1 MANEFIARKGI
12 VSLGNVTVT
21 GSLTATNGFTGSF
34 SGSTSAPGLTTQVTY
49 NNDGVLSADSGFVYS
64 GSNVGIGT
72 TTPSFKFDALGSATS
87 GVSIVGQFI
96 GGTGTSAGG
105 LKLGAYNATYGAF
118 WSANVTPTTSNYALI
133 SDGVVTGLNSTSG
146 IHFYINNSSRATVT
160 STGLGI
166 GTTTPTSRL
175 QVKGSG
181 ATSAT
186 TAFRV
191 ENANASGSMVVLDNG
206 NVGIG
211 TTSPTEKLHVAG
223 DIAITNA
230 IGALNFIYSATPTR
244 VARLDSDNGNLRIK
258 ADVNGTQANSFISFD
273 IDGGEKMRITSNSN
287 VGIGT
292 DDPAQDLTLYRSSGD
307 TNFLISSNNGASQ
320 IFFGDTESDNI
331 GKIDYDHSDNSLN
344 FAVNADER
352 MRITSAGNVGIGTS
366 TPSQKLHV
374 VGQVYATGTIGNVGS
389 NIGQQLEL
397 GNSALTSLRFDSD
410 AWRLYAGGAGSSGE
424 LLRVTETGNV
434 GIGTT
439 TPTSRLQ
446 VQGSGATNATTAF
459 RVENANASG
468 SMVVLDDGNVGIGT
482 TTPTEKLSV
491 VGKIDLNDGGNS
503 VFIGTGAGLNDDAS
517 NNQNVGVGYQSLRS
531 NTTGAGNTANG
542 FNSLYANTTGTYNTA
557 NGYNALRFNTTG
569 GNNTANGFQAL
580 YSNTTGTNNTANGFY
595 SLYSNTTG
603 VNNTA
608 NGVYSLFSNT
618 TGNNNTANGVY
629 SLFSNTTGGYNIAT
643 GRDAGRF
650 ISDGTT
656 ANTITDNSVY
666 LGYNTKALADNQT
679 NQIVIGYEATGIG
692 SNTVVLG
699 NDSIVTT
706 ALKGNVGIGT
716 TSPAYKLDIQTPQGG
731 TLARF
736 KDSDSSYPGIVVV
749 GDTNAGWLGNNSLLT
764 GEGIYYQNNL
774 NVIRIYTNSAE
785 RMRLDASGNLGIGTT
800 PPTARLQVKGS
811 GTTSATTAFRVENAN
826 ASGSMVVL
834 DDGNVGIGTL
844 SPVGKLDVVGSLVT
858 TRILSNGSLS
868 LIGTDTTAG
877 AQTVLTLSTGVN
889 NATGPNIILSKARG
903 QSNEALSTNDVLGTI
918 QFQGANGTTSVES
931 SRIQSVST
939 SGFSVS
945 SRASSLLF
953 FTTAIGSTTVTERMR
968 INSEGS
974 VGIGTTTPTS
984 RLQVQG
990 TGTTSA
996 TTAFRVENANASG
1009 SMVVLD
1015 DGNVG
1020 IGTTSPTRKLD
1031 VNGSAIINGSLLAD
1045 TIGASNGISISNV
1058 LTLNVTNVQ
1067 FLNKTQT
1074 SYLPLLTRN
1083 TAGAEAV
1090 YDMSNIGSITAI
1102 GNVGIGTTTPTSK
1115 LHVSGSARID
1125 EVLTLTPLDPLPT
1138 GSPTGSF
1145 AVSASVPPIP
1155 YFYDGTSWNAL
1166 Y

>member
-1 MANEFIARKGI
+1 MFPD
-12 VSLGNVTVT
+12 SGNFTNNLTVT
-21 GSLTATNGFTGSF
+21 GSLTVSGSSTLTNIGPAIF
-34 SGSTSAPGLTTQVTY
+34 SGSLVVTEGITGSLFGTSSYALTASYLEGYVDPFPYTGSAEITGSLGVT
-49 NNDGVLSADSGFVYS
+49 GPLTVTGSLRVS
-64 GSNVGIGT
+64 GSSSSIITIGESQFT
-72 TTPSFKFDALGSATS
+72 FSNLGSLQS
-87 GVSIVGQFI
+87 SLS
-96 GGTGTSAGG
+96 TGYSNFRLQGNGNGG
-105 LKLGAYNATYGAF
+105 L
-118 WSANVTPTTSNYALI
+118 
-133 SDGVVTGLNSTSG
+133 
-146 IHFYINNSSRATVT
+146 YINLAGYVSAVKNFSVGNEYVNSSVPPA
-160 STGLGI
+160 
-166 GTTTPTSRL
+166 RL
-175 QVKGSG
+175 TVKGSG
-181 ATSAT
+181 TTSAT

-211 TTSPTEKLHVAG
+211 TTTPSTQL
-223 DIAITNA
+223 DI
-230 IGALNFIYSATPTR
+230 
-244 VARLDSDNGNLRIK
+244 
-258 ADVNGTQANSFISFD
+258 NGTARIYTALQLGSFASTI
-273 IDGGEKMRITSNSN
+273 
-287 VGIGT
+287 
-292 DDPAQDLTLYRSSGD
+292 LT
-307 TNFLISSNNGASQ
+307 T
-320 IFFGDTESDNI
+320 
-331 GKIDYDHSDNSLN
+331 
-344 FAVNADER
+344 
-352 MRITSAGNVGIGTS
+352 
-366 TPSQKLHV
+366 
-374 VGQVYATGTIGNVGS
+374 
-389 NIGQQLEL
+389 
-397 GNSALTSLRFDSD
+397 TSLT
-410 AWRLYAGGAGSSGE
+410 YNAGGANGYQFKNNLTHTSTVGTYYALNLTNNIAPTSGTGIFNLFEINSTINQTGGANGITRGLFINPTLTSAADFRAIETTVGNVILGSTS
-424 LLRVTETGNV
+424 GNV

-439 TPTSRLQ
+439 TPTQKLTVEGNVELGTGGYIYGDTTLPYVRLNNAAGSYLGYDVDNYITVGGPTTIRNANVDVIRFRSNKIISTQPLFIGASGINDTPSATLQ

-834 DDGNVGIGTL
+834 DDGNVGIGTT
-844 SPVGKLDVVGSLVT
+844 SPSEKLEVSEGY
-858 TRILSNGSLS
+858 ILSS
-868 LIGTDTTAG
+868 G
-877 AQTVLTLSTGVN
+877 A
-889 NATGPNIILSKARG
+889 
-903 QSNEALSTNDVLGTI
+903 
-918 QFQGANGTTSVES
+918 
-931 SRIQSVST
+931 ST
-939 SGFSVS
+939 SHGFELQRTGYDTYQLRHLDGGLTVVNSTD
-945 SRASSLLF
+945 SRKEMTF
-953 FTTAIGSTTVTERMR
+953 
-968 INSEGS
+968 
-974 VGIGTTTPTS
+974 
-984 RLQVQG
+984 
-990 TGTTSA
+990 
-996 TTAFRVENANASG
+996 
-1009 SMVVLD
+1009 
-1015 DGNVG
+1015 DG
-1020 IGTTSPTRKLD
+1020 
-1031 VNGSAIINGSLLAD
+1031 A
-1045 TIGASNGISISNV
+1045 
-1058 LTLNVTNVQ
+1058 
-1067 FLNKTQT
+1067 
-1074 SYLPLLTRN
+1074 
-1083 TAGAEAV
+1083 
-1090 YDMSNIGSITAI
+1090 

-1115 LHVSGSARID
+1115 LQVNGDTILSSSLYSSRQSSSLNAGDTLLYQVNTGSYTAGFFDYYATSGSNGRAGTIMSFWLNGSIVYSD
-1125 EVLTLTPLDPLPT
+1125 NSTTDIGTTLDLAFSMSISESYSQLY
-1138 GSPTGSF
+1138 
-1145 AVSASVPPIP
+1145 VSAST
-1155 YFYDGTSWNAL
+1155 DSWTVKTTFRTI
-1166 Y
+1166 

>member
-1 MANEFIARKGI
+1 MMEM
-12 VSLGNVTVT
+12 LGTIEGT
-21 GSLTATNGFTGSF
+21 TLSTNGYKLYNGF
-34 SGSTSAPGLTTQVTY
+34 SISAIGVNSAIRFNNGDILINNTSATQYVRFDTA
-49 NNDGVLSADSGFVYS
+49 NSR
-64 GSNVGIGT
+64 VGIGT
-72 TTPSFKFDALGSATS
+72 TTPAYKLDVSGSGNFTNNLTVTGSLTVSGSSTLTNIGPAIFSGSLTVTEGITGSLFGTSSYALTASYLEGYVDPFPYTGSAEITGS
-87 GVSIVGQFI
+87 LIILGDVLTINPGNSDNAITI
-96 GGTGTSAGG
+96 NNGGY
-105 LKLGAYNATYGAF
+105 LKF
-118 WSANVTPTTSNYALI
+118 
-133 SDGVVTGLNSTSG
+133 TSG
-146 IHFYINNSSRATVT
+146 INSFFRGFSTNFAFLDASFTPTFSVSWGGGTSYIN
-160 STGLGI
+160 TGGAFAI
-166 GTTTPTSRL
+166 GTTTATSRL

-181 ATSAT
+181 TTSAT

-191 ENANASGSMVVLDNG
+191 EDANASGSMVVLDDGQIQVRSTTVNNPGYSFIDNTDTGLYMIGETMGTVVDGQYSILYNNAGPQLYSNTTNSITSANLLMAKIGSNHRMSIWMNGNNDFQFEAWQSGVGYSNNIILQGLGG

-211 TTSPTEKLHVAG
+211 TTSPSYKLEIDDSANAVNNY
-223 DIAITNA
+223 ITVVSNNSNNSGVLFKDA
-230 IGALNFIYSATPTR
+230 SGNRGLIFANP
-244 VARLDSDNGNLRIK
+244 DNELVFM
-258 ADVNGTQANSFISFD
+258 ANGTS
-273 IDGGEKMRITSNSN
+273 EKMRITS
-287 VGIGT
+287 G
-292 DDPAQDLTLYRSSGD
+292 
-307 TNFLISSNNGASQ
+307 
-320 IFFGDTESDNI
+320 
-331 GKIDYDHSDNSLN
+331 
-344 FAVNADER
+344 
-352 MRITSAGNVGIGTS
+352 
-366 TPSQKLHV
+366 
-374 VGQVYATGTIGNVGS
+374 
-389 NIGQQLEL
+389 
-397 GNSALTSLRFDSD
+397 
-410 AWRLYAGGAGSSGE
+410 
-424 LLRVTETGNV
+424 GNV

-439 TPTSRLQ
+439 APTSRLQ

-834 DDGNVGIGTL
+834 DDGNVGIGTT
-844 SPVGKLDVVGSLVT
+844 SPSEKLEVSEGY
-858 TRILSNGSLS
+858 ILSS
-868 LIGTDTTAG
+868 G
-877 AQTVLTLSTGVN
+877 A
-889 NATGPNIILSKARG
+889 
-903 QSNEALSTNDVLGTI
+903 
-918 QFQGANGTTSVES
+918 
-931 SRIQSVST
+931 ST
-939 SGFSVS
+939 SHGFELQRTGYDTYQLRHLDGGLTVVNSTD
-945 SRASSLLF
+945 SRKEMTF
-953 FTTAIGSTTVTERMR
+953 
-968 INSEGS
+968 
-974 VGIGTTTPTS
+974 
-984 RLQVQG
+984 
-990 TGTTSA
+990 
-996 TTAFRVENANASG
+996 
-1009 SMVVLD
+1009 
-1015 DGNVG
+1015 DG
-1020 IGTTSPTRKLD
+1020 
-1031 VNGSAIINGSLLAD
+1031 A
-1045 TIGASNGISISNV
+1045 
-1058 LTLNVTNVQ
+1058 
-1067 FLNKTQT
+1067 
-1074 SYLPLLTRN
+1074 
-1083 TAGAEAV
+1083 
-1090 YDMSNIGSITAI
+1090 

-1115 LHVSGSARID
+1115 LQVNGDTILSSSLYSSRQSSSLNAGDTLLYQVNTGSYTAGFFDYYATSGSNGRAGTIMSFWLNGSIVYSD
-1125 EVLTLTPLDPLPT
+1125 NSTTDIGTTLDLAFSMSISESYSQLY
-1138 GSPTGSF
+1138 
-1145 AVSASVPPIP
+1145 VSAST
-1155 YFYDGTSWNAL
+1155 DSWTVKTTFRTI
-1166 Y
+1166 